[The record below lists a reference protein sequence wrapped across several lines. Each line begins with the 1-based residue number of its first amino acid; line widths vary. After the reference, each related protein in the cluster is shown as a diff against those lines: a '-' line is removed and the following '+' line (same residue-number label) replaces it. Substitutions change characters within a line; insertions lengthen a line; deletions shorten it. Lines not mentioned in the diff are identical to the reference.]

1 VPHSRDTSKDQK
13 NSGTPHHDRVS
24 TVAASLCEPYPSPT
38 GRRLQP
44 AAYKFEEPHDGTHHA
59 ALRM

>member
-24 TVAASLCEPYPSPT
+24 TVAASLGEACPSPT
-38 GRRLQP
+38 GRWLQP
-44 AAYKFEEPHDGTHHA
+44 AAYK
-59 ALRM
+59 LKSRMMERITRLSE